1 MGCQACM
8 AKVTPVEVAGM
19 GIERL
24 YCLVPG
30 TGPSPSIRCAYSGFM
45 PCGYMDISAAS
56 QMTGGDLRVS
66 GTQHCHVSWSRRG
79 TNDGKSNDGFSS
91 SDARPSDRRR
101 IEDSFASC
109 AGTSFLARTLM
120 SAHVRQG
127 ESKVAHHHR
136 IHSAHSH
143 VHHSRIHAHTHPCGT
158 WNVRRNAGCRDR
170 TSPSWTRRRAGGFE
184 WNAAGDAG
192 DESDRCGRDEYEH
205 ESPDTPHSGVHSRSR
220 KLWCI
225 RSVTLPCML
234 QRRRHSQGVSSPS

>member
-1 MGCQACM
+1 M
-8 AKVTPVEVAGM
+8 P
-19 GIERL
+19 GIPYPPPPYICPPKPKASV

-66 GTQHCHVSWSRRG
+66 LGRASLDEKPSFDFPSFVPRRLHD
-79 TNDGKSNDGFSS
+79 TWQCCVPDV
-91 SDARPSDRRR
+91 PWLLRRR

-143 VHHSRIHAHTHPCGT
+143 VHHSRIHAHTHPG
-158 WNVRRNAGCRDR
+158 R
-170 TSPSWTRRRAGGFE
+170 TYRTHPR
-184 WNAAGDAG
+184 
-192 DESDRCGRDEYEH
+192 H
-205 ESPDTPHSGVHSRSR
+205 P
-220 KLWCI
+220 
-225 RSVTLPCML
+225 
-234 QRRRHSQGVSSPS
+234 RRHSTQTHRPAS